1 MGGGGTDTES
11 VLGWECTWGVEK
23 AQYLQK
29 LCNIKG
35 RSREAGHKRIFTML
49 LQRGRKKRRCFF
61 CFLASLPGKSLSTLI
76 TVYRL
81 KMHWQLLTET
91 EFVMVV
97 TVIPQRQSRE
107 GR

>member
-49 LQRGRKKRRCFF
+49 LQRGRKKKGAVSS
-61 CFLASLPGKSLSTLI
+61 ASSPLCLGRVSL
-76 TVYRL
+76 R
-81 KMHWQLLTET
+81 
-91 EFVMVV
+91 
-97 TVIPQRQSRE
+97 
-107 GR
+107 